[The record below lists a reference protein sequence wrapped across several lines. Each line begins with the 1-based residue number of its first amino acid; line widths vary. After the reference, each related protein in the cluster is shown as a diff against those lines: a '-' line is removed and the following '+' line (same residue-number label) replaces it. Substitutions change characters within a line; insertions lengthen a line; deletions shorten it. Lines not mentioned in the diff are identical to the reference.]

1 VRETQGVVLPLYRV
15 EEEGEEA
22 RKAVGG
28 EVGGGRPLMA
38 AALNAVVEE
47 GEGVEAARGGVT
59 GALMRARWGG
69 EGARGAGDRAE
80 VQRPARG
87 RKGAAGW
94 R

>member
-1 VRETQGVVLPLYRV
+1 VVPVLLY
-15 EEEGEEA
+15 EAEGRRDGAE
-22 RKAVGG
+22 AVGG

-38 AALNAVVEE
+38 AALSAVVEG
-47 GEGVEAARGGVT
+47 GEGVEAARGGVA

-69 EGARGAGDRAE
+69 EGARSAGDGAGVR
-80 VQRPARG
+80 RPTRG